1 MYGHNKTEFYE
12 GCYNESQVKTGMEF
26 RMSRTAIV
34 SGCNGQDGYYLTKL
48 LLEKGYRVI
57 GIQRRTSSSTSWR
70 LIDLPM
76 YEEAT
81 RQHRLIFEAGDITD
95 FSSIARIISAYK
107 PSEFYNLA
115 AQSQVWHSFKSPLST
130 LEITGLGAAVC
141 LEAVRQFAP
150 NCRFYQAGSSEQYGN
165 SAIFGKG
172 QPQKGIVFERV
183 LDESSPMIPR
193 SPYGVAK
200 LMAHTLVRNYRE
212 AYGMFAVGGILF
224 NHESPY
230 RGVEFV
236 TRKITCGIADIL
248 ANRATTIELG
258 NLDSWR
264 DWGHAEDYM
273 NAAWLMLQQSEPV
286 DYVIATGSTHQISE
300 FLSIA
305 FGLVGIQDWSKYI
318 TVNQE
323 FVRPSEVDVLIGNSN
338 KARQELGWE
347 PKHSFNDLV
356 YQMVYSDCLRKGVLD
371 KVNKAVQG

>member
-1 MYGHNKTEFYE
+1 MK
-12 GCYNESQVKTGMEF
+12 
-26 RMSRTAIV
+26 TAIV
-34 SGCNGQDGYYLTKL
+34 TGINGQDGYYLTKL
-48 LLEKGYRVI
+48 LLEKGYRVV

-70 LIDLPM
+70 LLDLPT
-76 YEEAT
+76 YEKAT
-81 RQHRLIFEAGDITD
+81 KEHRLIFEAGDITD
-95 FSSIARIISAYK
+95 FSSISRIVTAYK
-107 PSEFYNLA
+107 PNEFYNLA

-165 SAIFGKG
+165 SAILGKH
-172 QPQKGIVFERV
+172 QPQPGVVFERV

-236 TRKITCGIADIL
+236 TRKITNGIADIL
-248 ANRATTIELG
+248 ANRASSIELG

-273 NAAWLMLQQSEPV
+273 HAAWLMLQQFEPV
-286 DYVIATGSTHQISE
+286 DYVIATGETHQISE
-300 FLSIA
+300 FLNIA
-305 FGLVGIQDWSKYI
+305 FGLVGIQDWSKYV

-323 FVRPSEVDVLIGNSN
+323 FVRPSEVDVLIGNAT
-338 KARQELGWE
+338 KARQELGWS

-356 YQMVYSDCLRKGVLD
+356 YQMVYADCLRKGVVD
-371 KVNKAVQG
+371 KMNKVVQE